1 MVTREQPK
9 RTYKLDEAVAFVL
22 EPNSD
27 SDMSD
32 LEDSEDDE
40 YIPDIVEREMDDDD
54 GDDEVDENEEND
66 LLMSHEAS
74 DDNGENNEDKCENA
88 ITSRLTFFF
97 SFVLAKENKLVG
109 FPPHV

>member
-1 MVTREQPK
+1 MKHSVAKMATREQPK

-40 YIPDIVEREMDDDD
+40 YIPDIVEREMDDDG
-54 GDDEVDENEEND
+54 GDDEVDENEENG
-66 LLMSHEAS
+66 LLMSDEAS
-74 DDNGENNEDKCENA
+74 DDDGENNEDKCENA
-88 ITSRLTFFF
+88 TTSRLTFFCF
-97 SFVLAKENKLVG
+97 ACVSQGK
-109 FPPHV
+109 